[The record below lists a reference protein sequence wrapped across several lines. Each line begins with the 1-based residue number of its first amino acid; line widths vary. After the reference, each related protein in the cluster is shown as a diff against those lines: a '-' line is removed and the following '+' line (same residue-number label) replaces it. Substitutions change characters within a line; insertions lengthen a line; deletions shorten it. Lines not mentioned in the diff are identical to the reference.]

1 MKPILQLFF
10 IVLLSQL
17 LFYSAIFYSFESI
30 STNGYPTKDRV
41 IILPLIISGFFAIW
55 MITAFKK
62 RVQKK
67 GAKSFNFRNYLNL
80 AESDFE
86 PACTPESLITLIK
99 EDELL
104 KRYKI
109 EHEGNEV
116 KIHIR
121 YSIFF
126 TEIVYIDFDTSIIRI
141 IAKPRFLAIYAPF
154 GGSIQKL
161 GYLECLLEEK
171 HFTLA

>member
-1 MKPILQLFF
+1 MKPITKLFF
-10 IVLLSQL
+10 IVLISQL

-30 STNGYPTKDRV
+30 STTGYPTQDKV
-41 IILPLIISGFFAIW
+41 IILPLIISSFFTIW

-67 GAKSFNFRNYLNL
+67 GAKSLNFKNYLNL

-86 PACTPESLITLIK
+86 PACTPDSLISLIK

-104 KRYKI
+104 KRYNI
-109 EHEGNEV
+109 VHEGNEV
-116 KIHIR
+116 KLYIR

-126 TEIVYIDFDTSIIRI
+126 TEIVHIDFNTSIIRI
-141 IAKPRFLAIYAPF
+141 ISKPRFLAIYAPF

-161 GYLECLLEEK
+161 GYLECVLEEK